1 MGQFE
6 IWTVL
11 TPAWNQRVA
20 RAYWGMSAT
29 SKTIQLL
36 LAAWFAFLLGGYV
49 TKGSDW
55 PVLVLSGGA
64 LVGLLLMLIREFWK
78 PNV

>member
-1 MGQFE
+1 
-6 IWTVL
+6 
-11 TPAWNQRVA
+11 
-20 RAYWGMSAT
+20 MSAT

-49 TKGSDW
+49 TKGSHW
-55 PVLVLSGGA
+55 PVLVFSGGA
-64 LVGLLLMLIREFWK
+64 LVGVLFMLIREFWK